1 MKSNFLKVQ
10 RNPQAWCICFL
21 ELKRKL
27 FVRKKSRAT
36 VLLLPLSCTYLW
48 RIWGLKLGK
57 PPLSLP
63 LLPRQTRSSL
73 VPCSGWCTASGRPL
87 FSRWLT
93 QAGCRPTRHSAAA
106 FWCEWEREKNQMRLL
121 PRQTCRATFAQKP
134 CLRLFVCLFVWAGI
148 IIRRINGPF
157 SKCIFPLSLALQGFT
172 LGTTLD

>member
-1 MKSNFLKVQ
+1 MY
-10 RNPQAWCICFL
+10 
-21 ELKRKL
+21 
-27 FVRKKSRAT
+27 
-36 VLLLPLSCTYLW
+36 LLLGAEKEAVCSKEKPRYCTSSTSLLHLHLW

-57 PPLSLP
+57 PPQSLP

-73 VPCSGWCTASGRPL
+73 VPCSGWCTASGRPP

-106 FWCEWEREKNQMRLL
+106 FWCERGREKNQMR
-121 PRQTCRATFAQKP
+121 PRQTCHATFAQKP

-148 IIRRINGPF
+148 IIRRINGAF